1 MTLTRWFIL
10 ASVLPAL
17 ASLGGAALAAPLGR
31 SAAFVVAAV
40 TGTFGVL
47 FTHRWL
53 GTRGWADPG
62 RQRGSAIGGL
72 VGLGLGTSLAAIPP
86 VQWLTIAIGTIL
98 IGIGTLV
105 GAGTGAAR

>member
-1 MTLTRWFIL
+1 MT
-10 ASVLPAL
+10 
-17 ASLGGAALAAPLGR
+17 GA
-31 SAAFVVAAV
+31 
-40 TGTFGVL
+40 FGVL
-47 FTHRWL
+47 LAHRWL
-53 GTRGWADPG
+53 GARGWADPA

-86 VQWLTIAIGTIL
+86 MQWLMVALGTIL